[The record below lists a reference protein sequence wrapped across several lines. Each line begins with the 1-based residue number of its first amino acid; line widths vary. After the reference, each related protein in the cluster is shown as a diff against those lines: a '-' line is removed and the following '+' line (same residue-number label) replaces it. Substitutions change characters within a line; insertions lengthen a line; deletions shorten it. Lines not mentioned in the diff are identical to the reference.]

1 MPRFNRSTVR
11 KTKLRPVT
19 RMNDPREPQPRT
31 PINDPR
37 EPRLVMKTSM
47 AGGKSRKSRKSRKYR
62 KSRKSRKSRK

>member
-1 MPRFNRSTVR
+1 MPLFKRSTVR

-19 RMNDPREPQPRT
+19 RANDPREPQPRT

-37 EPRLVMKTSM
+37 EPRHMMKM
-47 AGGKSRKSRKSRKYR
+47 GGKSRKTR

>member
-37 EPRLVMKTSM
+37 EPRLMMKI
-47 AGGKSRKSRKSRKYR
+47 GGKSRKSRKSRK
-62 KSRKSRKSRK
+62 